1 MKYLRAMIVLLALTG
16 AGAALLDGEGVV
28 IETAPQS
35 GLLTVDHNDI
45 PGFMAAMQMGY
56 NVANPGLL
64 KGIKPG
70 DHIRFKIDPDTSVI
84 QDIEVI
90 GN

>member
-35 GLLTVDHNDI
+35 GLLIVDHNDI